1 MLSLIISQ
9 FRLFKN
15 LLNNTDES
23 EAAITA
29 KEKFALFWLIIGG
42 LIMGIF
48 FLIFIY
54 IFATTY
60 EFREFSLDMGG
71 PMG

>member
-15 LLNNTDES
+15 LINSTDES
-23 EAAITA
+23 EAAVST
-29 KEKFALFWLIIGG
+29 KEKFALFWLLIGG

-60 EFREFSLDMGG
+60 EFREFSLDFGG
-71 PMG
+71 PPG